1 VFNQKGKDMTIRDV
15 KQALDETAA
24 SVEGRP
30 IDDDEVQVV
39 IRAGRAQVTI
49 TAGKNQVTI
58 KSDKVLS
65 TDKVQVTG
73 KTPSIDTGH
82 VFIRNDE
89 VLDSA
94 IMVLSQIN
102 EA

>member
-1 VFNQKGKDMTIRDV
+1 MTIRDV
-15 KQALDETAA
+15 KQALDQAGDAT
-24 SVEGRP
+24 SPVEDRP

-58 KSDKVLS
+58 KSDKVLA
-65 TDKVQVTG
+65 TDKIHLTG
-73 KTPSIDTGH
+73 KSPAIDSGH

-94 IMVLSQIN
+94 VMVLSQIN